1 VLKEYPRF
9 ETPSLPSVLAEA
21 TTAPDIGDR
30 SHLIYLLLE
39 LCDCLPTAVLDVVAM
54 ASSSQHPL
62 SPPLPWAPFSPATAP
77 ASCHQYSLLSI
88 RWRLLLLVARHKPE
102 MLLVAAATATQ
113 QHCNSCSTAI
123 AAASVLHLRKSRKSL
138 GIWGWWV
145 ENRGWRIGD
154 RGSNAAPISS
164 QCLCRLCEIS
174 AAHVENVFAALLL
187 LPLFV
192 VLLLSARQRF
202 VYGIGGHWS
211 AIGCRLSLKS
221 LHSDRRAAIK

>member
-1 VLKEYPRF
+1 L
-9 ETPSLPSVLAEA
+9 
-21 TTAPDIGDR
+21 
-30 SHLIYLLLE
+30 
-39 LCDCLPTAVLDVVAM
+39 
-54 ASSSQHPL
+54 
-62 SPPLPWAPFSPATAP
+62 PLPRCYTFAK
-77 ASCHQYSLLSI
+77 
-88 RWRLLLLVARHKPE
+88 VARAWGFE
-102 MLLVAAATATQ
+102 DGG
-113 QHCNSCSTAI
+113 
-123 AAASVLHLRKSRKSL
+123 SRIEAGGL
-138 GIWGWWV
+138 G
-145 ENRGWRIGD
+145 IGD